1 MFSAVSR
8 FSEQFYNLTANGSFK
23 RSKAAVL
30 MSTSISSHLQDSWDF
45 VLPFA
50 DKGGY
55 ASRLSD
61 LLNYPEK
68 HFLALTGVNVEV
80 IAEPES
86 KWDVSV

>member
-1 MFSAVSR
+1 LF
-8 FSEQFYNLTANGSFK
+8 
-23 RSKAAVL
+23 
-30 MSTSISSHLQDSWDF
+30 
-45 VLPFA
+45 LPLA

-86 KWDVSV
+86 KWDAPFLAVNKSVVTMVRAIKG